1 MAVVSA
7 GCGMPARPSK
17 EADRTRRMTAVGVVD
32 RNACND
38 ILLHSDEPNESVS
51 KFRTTVRMLPDSAVR
66 AKGCHL
72 EYMLPNEEQ
81 SHLSK
86 GAGVIYAPQSLH
98 TPLHVPVPESSQHV
112 ALDSKHAKARR
123 RAPDPNP
130 PATPLRDRSLYDE
143 LVARSRTSR
152 IW

>member
-1 MAVVSA
+1 
-7 GCGMPARPSK
+7 MPAPPSK

-38 ILLHSDEPNESVS
+38 ILLHSDEPSESVS
-51 KFRTTVRMLPDSAVR
+51 QFRTTVRMLPDSVVR

-72 EYMLPNEEQ
+72 DYMQPNEEQ
-81 SHLSK
+81 SHLPK
-86 GAGVIYAPQSLH
+86 GAGVFYASHRLH
-98 TPLHVPVPESSQHV
+98 KPLHVPVPESSQHV
-112 ALDSKHAKARR
+112 ALDSKRAKARR

-130 PATPLRDRSLYDE
+130 PATPVRDRSLYDE